1 MKLRM
6 KGLCLTLVLFT
17 LTSTA
22 LASYRT
28 LRPGENS
35 DEVLRMQQA
44 LAFLQYPIKADGKY
58 GDGTQQTVMAFQAS
72 RNLTSDGLA
81 GNKTLTALFQLAPQ
95 FDYKNTASAPL
106 SSGQSA
112 TKASTIPQG
121 TYRMG
126 DEAQG
131 VRLMQQRLMAL
142 NYPLTKADAVYGR
155 GTKEA
160 VALFQQANG
169 LKADGI
175 AGQSTLD
182 RLFSSWANAYTPQA
196 TSAPAATF
204 APVATTLP
212 VAPVL
217 PQQPVTQGVSP
228 IQGTYRLGDEA
239 QGVRTLQQRL
249 MVLNYPITKADA
261 VYGRLTREAVMLF
274 QKNNGLKAD
283 GVAGPG
289 TLNRLF
295 SASAQ
300 PSGAAATTAPVP
312 NQPVQTAQPLP
323 LPLGQAKVATQN
335 RGSLNLRS
343 TPQSLN
349 NRNVVR
355 TLPFGADVQLLEKNN
370 SWCRISYQGTSGYV
384 MTKFLSFPQV
394 QPVATPVPSPSA
406 PVGPETPVQEARTLR
421 LTMQGED
428 VLKVQ
433 KRLKEL
439 KYAAPENSQYD
450 AATRDA
456 VAKFQALNGLAADGI
471 CGAQTQNM
479 LFSPAAKAA
488 GSTPTS
494 FTTLKI
500 DNKDSGGKT
509 NIALL
514 QSRLKELG
522 YPLKVSG
529 TYDVS
534 THQAV
539 VGFQQRNGLTISGIA
554 NPSMQ
559 QVLYSGAA
567 KGYDAPADSLPADA
581 GKGGGVSSGSVK
593 LLHWYKDI
601 RPSIRGGQTA
611 KIYHPASGISFT
623 IRFYSLGAHA
633 DSEPLTWRDTQ
644 LMNKAFGAPSWNV
657 NTVYV
662 QLPSG
667 TWTLAAM
674 HNRPHLSG
682 GITDN
687 GFGGHLCIH
696 FLRDMEE
703 TQRNDPNYGVTNQK
717 AIRNAWKN
725 MTGETITN

>member
-6 KGLCLTLVLFT
+6 KGLCLTLALLT

-35 DEVLRMQQA
+35 NEVLRMQQA
-44 LAFLQYPIKADGKY
+44 LASLQYPIKADGKY
-58 GDGTQQTVMAFQAS
+58 GEETKQTVMAFQQS
-72 RNLTSDGLA
+72 RNLIADGLA
-81 GNKTLTALFQLAPQ
+81 GNKTLSALFQMAPQ

-106 SSGQSA
+106 SSGRETNTSA
-112 TKASTIPQG
+112 SPIKG
-121 TYRMG
+121 TYRLG

-131 VRLMQQRLMAL
+131 VRLMQQRLMDL
-142 NYPLTKADAVYGR
+142 NYPLQKADAVYGR
-155 GTKEA
+155 GTRDI
-160 VALFQQANG
+160 VALFQQVNG

-175 AGQSTLD
+175 AGQATLN
-182 RLFSSWANAYTPQA
+182 RLFSSQALRYTGQA
-196 TSAPAATF
+196 TAAPAAS
-204 APVATTLP
+204 APPAALVNTQPP
-212 VAPVL
+212 V
-217 PQQPVTQGVSP
+217 QQTVSP
-228 IQGTYRLGDEA
+228 IRGTYRLGDEA

-249 MVLNYPITKADA
+249 MALGYPLTKADA
-261 VYGRLTREAVMLF
+261 VYGRVTRDAVALF

-283 GVAGPG
+283 GVAGQG

-295 SASAQ
+295 SAAALAHT
-300 PSGAAATTAPVP
+300 PAATNAPAA
-312 NQPVQTAQPLP
+312 PVQTAPPANPQPV
-323 LPLGQAKVATQN
+323 GQAKVVTRN
-335 RGSLNLRS
+335 RGSLNMRN
-343 TPQSLN
+343 TPQNLGT
-349 NRNVVR
+349 RNVVR
-355 TLPFGADVQLLEKNN
+355 TLPFGADVQLLEKLGE
-370 SWCRISYQGTSGYV
+370 WCRVTYQGANGYV
-384 MTKFLSFPQV
+384 MTKYLSFNQA
-394 QPVATPVPSPSA
+394 QPPAATTDPEQPAVPTEPA
-406 PVGPETPVQEARTLR
+406 APVQEARTLR
-421 LTMQGED
+421 LNMQGED

-439 KYAAPENSQYD
+439 KYPAPENSLYD

-456 VAKFQALNGLAADGI
+456 VAQFQALNGLAADGI
-471 CGAQTQNM
+471 CGNQTQNM
-479 LFSPAAKAA
+479 LFSPAALAS
-488 GSTPTS
+488 GSKPTS
-494 FTTLKI
+494 YSTLKI
-500 DNKDSGGKT
+500 DNKDGGGKT
-509 NIALL
+509 NIAML
-514 QSRLKELG
+514 QTRLKELG
-522 YPLKVSG
+522 YPVKVNG

-554 NPSMQ
+554 NPAMQ

-567 KGYDAPADSLPADA
+567 KGYDTPVDSLPADA
-581 GKGGGVSSGSVK
+581 GKGGGVSAGSVK

-611 KIYHPASGISFT
+611 KVYHPASGISFT

-633 DSEPLTWRDTQ
+633 DSEPLTWTDTQ
-644 LMNKAFGAPSWNV
+644 LMNRAFGAPSWNV

-667 TWTLAAM
+667 TWTLASM

-682 GITDN
+682 SITDN

-696 FLRDMEE
+696 FLRDLDE